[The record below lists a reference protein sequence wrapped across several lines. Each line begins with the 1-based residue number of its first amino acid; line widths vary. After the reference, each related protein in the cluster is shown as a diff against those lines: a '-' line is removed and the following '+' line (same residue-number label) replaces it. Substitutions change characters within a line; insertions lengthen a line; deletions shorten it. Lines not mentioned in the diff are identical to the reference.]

1 MKNKSMIKGGE
12 FLIKDQEAKD
22 IFIPEDFS
30 ENQQMMASA
39 TKEFVEKELDSNREQ
54 FEKKDYKLTE
64 DCMKKAGELGL
75 LGISVPIEYG
85 GMGMPFNTS
94 VLICDQIS
102 GANGSFSTAFGAH
115 TGIGTLPILL
125 YGNDSQRKKYLPKLS
140 SGEWIGCYCLTEPGA
155 GSDANSGKT
164 RAVLTEDE
172 KHYLITGQKMW
183 ISNAG
188 FADVFIVF
196 SRIEDDKNI
205 TGFILEKGMEG
216 ITLGEEENKL
226 GLNSSSTRQVFFNEV
241 KVPTENMLGGR
252 GNGFKIA
259 MNALNVGRIKLSAAV
274 LDACRRVIGL
284 SINYSNE
291 RIQFGIP
298 IAQFGAIRHKLADMA
313 VRTYAIES
321 ATYRAGN
328 DIEKNIE
335 KLQSEGVNHQQAYLK
350 GVEEYAIECSIVKVL
365 GSETIQFCSDEGI
378 QIYGGMGYSTD
389 TPMEAAYRDARIAR
403 IYEGTNEINR
413 MLLVGMIL
421 KRAMKGELDIMSP
434 AMKVASEL
442 MSIPSFN
449 SPDENVLFTIEKE
462 YLKKLKKVIL
472 MTSGKA
478 AQHYTMEIEKE
489 QEVLMNLAD
498 MVIMV
503 YTAESA
509 ILRAKK
515 LADENGEESV
525 KHQINMSKLFL
536 YSAIKNCQRSG
547 EEVILSF
554 AEGDEQKMLL
564 MGLKRFTK
572 GYNINPKQL
581 RRSIAAKLIE
591 ENKYCF

>member
-1 MKNKSMIKGGE
+1 MIKGGE
-12 FLIKDQEAKD
+12 FLIKNQEAKD
-22 IFIPEDFS
+22 IFIPEEFGED
-30 ENQQMMASA
+30 QLMMASA
-39 TKEFVEKELDSNREQ
+39 TKEFVEKELDPHREQ
-54 FEKKDYKLTE
+54 FEKKDYQLTE

-75 LGISVPIEYG
+75 LGISVPAEYG

-94 VLICDQIS
+94 VLICDKIS

-125 YGNDSQRKKYLPKLS
+125 YGNDEQRKKYLPKLAT
-140 SGEWIGCYCLTEPGA
+140 GEWMGCYCLTEPGA

-164 RAVLTEDE
+164 KAVLTKDS

-196 SRIEDDKNI
+196 ARIEDDKNI
-205 TGFILEKGMEG
+205 TGFILEKEMEG
-216 ITLGEEENKL
+216 ITMGEEEYKL
-226 GLNSSSTRQVFFNEV
+226 GLNSSSTRQLFFNDV
-241 KVPTENMLGGR
+241 KVPVENMLGGR

-259 MNALNVGRIKLSAAV
+259 MNALNVGRIKLSAAI

-284 SINYSNE
+284 STSYSNE

-298 IAQFGAIRHKLADMA
+298 IAKFGAIKHKLADMA

-328 DIEKNIE
+328 EIEKNIE
-335 KLQSEGVNHQQAYLK
+335 RLESEGVDHQEAHLK
-350 GVEEYAIECSIVKVL
+350 GIEEYAIECSIVKVL
-365 GSETIQFCSDEGI
+365 GSETIQYCSDEGI
-378 QIYGGMGYSTD
+378 QIYGGMGYSAD
-389 TPMEAAYRDARIAR
+389 APMEAAYRDARIAR

-421 KRAMKGELDIMSP
+421 KKAMKGELDIMTP
-434 AMKVASEL
+434 AMKVTSDL
-442 MSIPSFN
+442 MSIPSFEKA
-449 SPDENVLFTIEKE
+449 DESILFSVEKE
-462 YLKKLKKVIL
+462 HIKKLKKTIL
-472 MTSGKA
+472 MTAGKA
-478 AQHYTMEIEKE
+478 AQHFAMEIEKE

-498 MVIMV
+498 MVIDV

-509 ILRAKK
+509 ILRAEK
-515 LADENGEESV
+515 LALKNGEE
-525 KHQINMSKLFL
+525 KAQHQIVMSKLFL
-536 YSAIKNCQRSG
+536 YSSIKNCQRCG

-554 AEGDEQKMLL
+554 TEGDEQRMLL

-572 GYNINPKQL
+572 GYTINPKNL
-581 RRSIAAKLIE
+581 RRNIADKLIE
-591 ENKYCF
+591 ENRYCF

>member
-1 MKNKSMIKGGE
+1 MIKGGE

-22 IFIPEDFS
+22 IFIPEEFGED
-30 ENQQMMASA
+30 QLMMASA
-39 TKEFVEKELDSNREQ
+39 TKEFVEKELDPHRER

-75 LGISVPIEYG
+75 LGIGVPTEYG

-94 VLICDQIS
+94 VLICDRIS

-115 TGIGTLPILL
+115 TGIGTLPIQL
-125 YGNDSQRKKYLPKLS
+125 YGDDVQREKYLPKLAT
-140 SGEWIGCYCLTEPGA
+140 GEWMSCYCLTEPGA

-164 RAVLTEDE
+164 KAVLTEDG

-196 SRIEDDKNI
+196 ARIEDDKNI
-205 TGFILEKGMEG
+205 TAFILEKGMEG
-216 ITLGEEENKL
+216 ITLGEEEHKL
-226 GLNSSSTRQVFFNEV
+226 GLNSSSTRQVFFTQV
-241 KVPTENMLGGR
+241 KIPVESLLGGR

-274 LDACRRVIGL
+274 LDACRRIISL
-284 SINYSNE
+284 STQYANE
-291 RIQFGIP
+291 RIQFGSP
-298 IAQFGAIRHKLADMA
+298 IAKFGAIKHKLADMA

-328 DIEKNIE
+328 DIEKNILRL
-335 KLQSEGVNHQQAYLK
+335 KGEGVNHQEAHLK
-350 GVEEYAIECSIVKVL
+350 GIKEYAIECSIVKVL

-378 QIYGGMGYSTD
+378 QIYGGMGYSAD
-389 TPMEAAYRDARIAR
+389 TPMEAAYRDARISR

-413 MLLVGMIL
+413 MLVIGMIL
-421 KRAMKGELDIMSP
+421 KKALQGELDIIEPSIKI
-434 AMKVASEL
+434 AKDL
-442 MSIPSFN
+442 MSFPSFEK
-449 SPDENVLFTIEKE
+449 PDKNILFAVEKE
-462 YLKKLKKVIL
+462 QITKLKKAML
-472 MTSGKA
+472 MCAGRA
-478 AQHYTMEIEKE
+478 VQHFAMDIEKE

-509 ILRAKK
+509 ILRAEK
-515 LADENGEESV
+515 LAIKNGEEATE
-525 KHQINMSKLFL
+525 HQITMSKLFL
-536 YSAIKNCQRSG
+536 YDGIKNCQKSG

-554 AEGDEQKMLL
+554 TEGDEQRMLL

-572 GYNINPKQL
+572 GYTINPKEM
-581 RRSIAAKLIE
+581 RRSVAAKLIE

>member
-1 MKNKSMIKGGE
+1 MIKGGE
-12 FLIKDQEAKD
+12 FLIKDQEAKN

-30 ENQQMMASA
+30 EDQLMMASA
-39 TKEFVEKELDSNREQ
+39 TKEFVEKELDPHREQ

-64 DCMKKAGELGL
+64 DCMKRAGELGL
-75 LGISVPIEYG
+75 LGISVPLEYG

-94 VLICDQIS
+94 VLICDKIS

-125 YGNDSQRKKYLPKLS
+125 YGNESQRQKYLPKLA
-140 SGEWIGCYCLTEPGA
+140 SGKWMGCYCLTEPGA

-164 RAVLTEDE
+164 KAVLTTDGEY
-172 KHYLITGQKMW
+172 YLITGQKMW

-196 SRIEDDKNI
+196 ARIEDDKNI
-205 TGFILEKGMEG
+205 TGFILEKEMEG
-216 ITLGEEENKL
+216 ITLGEEEHKL

-241 KVPTENMLGGR
+241 KVPTESMLGGR

-284 SINYSNE
+284 SISYANE

-298 IAQFGAIRHKLADMA
+298 IAKFGAIRHKLADMA

-335 KLQSEGVNHQQAYLK
+335 KLESEGIDHQQAHLK

-378 QIYGGMGYSTD
+378 QIYGGMGYSAD

-421 KRAMKGELDIMSP
+421 KRAMKGELDIMTP
-434 AMKVASEL
+434 AIKVASEL
-442 MSIPSFN
+442 MSIPSFD
-449 SPDENVLFTIEKE
+449 STDENVLFTLEKE
-462 YLKKLKKVIL
+462 HLKKLKKAIL
-472 MTSGKA
+472 MTAGKA
-478 AQHYTMEIEKE
+478 AQHYAMEIEKE

-498 MVIMV
+498 MVIEV
-503 YTAESA
+503 YTAEST
-509 ILRAKK
+509 ILRAEK
-515 LADENGEESV
+515 LSLKDGEEAV
-525 KHQINMSKLFL
+525 EHQINMSKLFL
-536 YSAIKNCQRSG
+536 YSAIKNCQRCG
-547 EEVILSF
+547 EEVILTF
-554 AEGDEQKMLL
+554 AEGDEQRMLL

-581 RRSIAAKLIE
+581 RRSIAKKLIE

>member
-1 MKNKSMIKGGE
+1 MIKGGE

-30 ENQQMMASA
+30 EDQLMMASA
-39 TKEFVEKELDSNREQ
+39 TKEFVEKELDPNREQ
-54 FEKKDYKLTE
+54 FEKKDYQLTE

-75 LGISVPIEYG
+75 LGISVPSEYG

-94 VLICDQIS
+94 VLICDKIS

-125 YGNDSQRKKYLPKLS
+125 YGDDAQRKKYLPKLS
-140 SGEWIGCYCLTEPGA
+140 TGEWMGCYCLTEPGA

-164 RAVLTEDE
+164 KAVLTKDG

-196 SRIEDDKNI
+196 ARIEDDKNI
-205 TGFILEKGMEG
+205 TGFILEKEMEG
-216 ITLGEEENKL
+216 ITMGEEEYKL
-226 GLNSSSTRQVFFNEV
+226 GLNSSSTRQVFFNDV
-241 KVPTENMLGGR
+241 KVPVESMLGGR

-259 MNALNVGRIKLSAAV
+259 MNALNVGRIKLSAAI

-284 SINYSNE
+284 STSYSNE

-298 IAQFGAIRHKLADMA
+298 IAKFGAIKHKLADMA

-328 DIEKNIE
+328 EIEKNIE
-335 KLQSEGVNHQQAYLK
+335 RLESKGVDHQEAHLK
-350 GVEEYAIECSIVKVL
+350 GIEEYAIECSIVKVL
-365 GSETIQFCSDEGI
+365 GSETIQYCSDEGI
-378 QIYGGMGYSTD
+378 QIYGGMGYSAD
-389 TPMEAAYRDARIAR
+389 APMEAAYRDARIAR

-421 KRAMKGELDIMSP
+421 KKAMKGELDIMTP
-434 AMKVASEL
+434 AMKVASDL
-442 MSIPSFN
+442 MSIPSFEK
-449 SPDENVLFTIEKE
+449 PDESVLFEVEKE
-462 YLKKLKKVIL
+462 HIKKLKKTIL
-472 MTSGKA
+472 MTAGKA
-478 AQHYTMEIEKE
+478 AQHFAMEIEKE

-498 MVIMV
+498 MVIDV

-509 ILRAKK
+509 ILRAEK
-515 LADENGEESV
+515 LALKDGEE
-525 KHQINMSKLFL
+525 KAQHQIVMSKLFL
-536 YSAIKNCQRSG
+536 YSSIKNCQRCG

-554 AEGDEQKMLL
+554 TEGDEQRILL

-572 GYNINPKQL
+572 GYTINPKNL
-581 RRSIAAKLIE
+581 RRNIADKLIE
-591 ENKYCF
+591 ENRYCF

>member
-1 MKNKSMIKGGE
+1 MIKGGE
-12 FLIKDQEAKD
+12 FLVKDQEAKN

-30 ENQQMMASA
+30 EDQLMMASA
-39 TKEFVEKELDSNREQ
+39 TKEFVEKELDPHRGQ

-75 LGISVPIEYG
+75 LGISVPAEYG

-94 VLICDQIS
+94 VLICDKIS

-125 YGNDSQRKKYLPKLS
+125 YGNESQRQKYLPKLA
-140 SGEWIGCYCLTEPGA
+140 SGKWMGCYCLTEPGA

-164 RAVLTEDE
+164 KAVLTEDG

-196 SRIEDDKNI
+196 ARIEDDKNI

-216 ITLGEEENKL
+216 ITLGEEEHKL

-241 KVPTENMLGGR
+241 KVPTESMLGGR

-298 IAQFGAIRHKLADMA
+298 IAKFGAIRHKLADMA
-313 VRTYAIES
+313 IRTYAIES

-335 KLQSEGVNHQQAYLK
+335 KLESEGVDHQQAHLK

-378 QIYGGMGYSTD
+378 QIYGGMGYSAD
-389 TPMEAAYRDARIAR
+389 APMEAAYRDARIAR

-442 MSIPSFN
+442 MSIPSFD
-449 SPDENVLFTIEKE
+449 SPDENVLFAVEKE
-462 YLKKLKKVIL
+462 HLKKLKKAIL
-472 MTSGKA
+472 MTAGKA
-478 AQHYTMEIEKE
+478 AQHYAMEIEKE
-489 QEVLMNLAD
+489 QEVLMNLAN
-498 MVIMV
+498 MVIEV

-509 ILRAKK
+509 ILRSEK
-515 LADENGEESV
+515 LAAKNGEETV
-525 KHQINMSKLFL
+525 EHQINMSKLFL
-536 YSAIKNCQRSG
+536 YSAIKNCQRCG

-554 AEGDEQKMLL
+554 AEGDEQRMLL

-572 GYNINPKQL
+572 GYNINTKQL
-581 RRSIAAKLIE
+581 RRSIAVKLIE

>member
-1 MKNKSMIKGGE
+1 MIKGGE
-12 FLIKDQEAKD
+12 FLIIDQEAND
-22 IFIPEDFS
+22 IFIPEDFA
-30 ENQQMMASA
+30 EEQLMMASA
-39 TKEFVEKELDSNREQ
+39 TTEFVEKELDPHRER

-75 LGISVPIEYG
+75 LGISVPEEYG

-94 VLICDQIS
+94 VLICDRIS

-125 YGNDSQRKKYLPKLS
+125 YGDREQREKYLPKLAT
-140 SGEWIGCYCLTEPGA
+140 GEWMSCYCLTEPGA

-164 RAVLTEDE
+164 KAVLTEDG
-172 KHYLITGQKMW
+172 KHYLISGQKMW

-196 SRIEDDKNI
+196 ARIEDDKNI
-205 TGFILEKGMEG
+205 TGFILERSMEG
-216 ITLGEEENKL
+216 ITFGEEEHKL
-226 GLNSSSTRQVFFNEV
+226 GLNSSSTRQVFFNDVEV
-241 KVPTENMLGGR
+241 PIELMLGGR

-274 LDACRRVIGL
+274 LDACRRVITL
-284 SINYSNE
+284 SATYANE
-291 RIQFGIP
+291 RVQFGVP
-298 IAQFGAIRHKLADMA
+298 IAKFGAIKHKLADMA

-321 ATYRAGN
+321 ATYRSGN
-328 DIEKNIE
+328 EIEKNIE
-335 KLQSEGVNHQQAYLK
+335 RLESEGVDRQEAHLK
-350 GVEEYAIECSIVKVL
+350 GIEEYAIECSIVKVL
-365 GSETIQFCSDEGI
+365 GSETIQYCSDEGI

-389 TPMEAAYRDARIAR
+389 APMEAAYRDARIAR

-421 KRAMKGELDIMSP
+421 KKAMKGELDIMTP
-434 AMKVASEL
+434 AMKVASDL
-442 MSIPSFN
+442 MSIPSFDK
-449 SPDENVLFTIEKE
+449 PDDSVLFAVEKE
-462 YLKKLKKVIL
+462 HLNKLKKSIL
-472 MTSGKA
+472 MIAGKA
-478 AQHYTMEIEKE
+478 AQHFAIDIEKE

-498 MVIMV
+498 MVIDV
-503 YTAESA
+503 YTAESGL
-509 ILRAKK
+509 LRAEK
-515 LADENGEESV
+515 LSLKNGAEATQ
-525 KHQINMSKLFL
+525 HQITMSKLFL
-536 YSAIKNCQRSG
+536 YSAIKNCQKAG

-554 AEGDEQKMLL
+554 TEGDEQRILL

-572 GYNINPKQL
+572 GYAINPKEL
-581 RRSIAAKLIE
+581 RREIAAKLIE

>member
-1 MKNKSMIKGGE
+1 MIKGGE

-22 IFIPEDFS
+22 IFIPEEFS
-30 ENQQMMASA
+30 EDQLMMASA
-39 TKEFVEKELDSNREQ
+39 TKEFVEKELDPHRER

-75 LGISVPIEYG
+75 LGISVPEEYG

-94 VLICDQIS
+94 VLICDKIS

-125 YGNDSQRKKYLPKLS
+125 YGNDEQRTKYLPKLAT
-140 SGEWIGCYCLTEPGA
+140 GEWMSCYCLTEPGA

-164 RAVLTEDE
+164 KAVLTEDG

-188 FADVFIVF
+188 FADIFIVF
-196 SRIEDDKNI
+196 ARIEDDKNI
-205 TGFILEKGMEG
+205 TGFILDKEMEG
-216 ITLGEEENKL
+216 ITLGEEEHKL

-241 KVPTENMLGGR
+241 KVPIESLLGGR

-259 MNALNVGRIKLSAAV
+259 MNSLNVGRIKLSAAV

-284 SINYSNE
+284 STTYANE

-298 IAQFGAIRHKLADMA
+298 ISKFGAIKHKLADMA

-328 DIEKNIE
+328 DIEKNILRLEE
-335 KLQSEGVNHQQAYLK
+335 KGVNHQEAHLK
-350 GVEEYAIECSIVKVL
+350 GIEEYAIECSIVKVL
-365 GSETIQFCSDEGI
+365 GSEAIQFCSDEGI
-378 QIYGGMGYSTD
+378 QIYGGMGYSAD
-389 TPMEAAYRDARIAR
+389 APMEAAYRDARIAR

-413 MLLVGMIL
+413 MLLVGMML
-421 KRAMKGELDIMSP
+421 KKAMKGEVDIMTP
-434 AMKVASEL
+434 AMKVAGDL
-442 MSIPSFN
+442 MSIPSFDK
-449 SPDENVLFTIEKE
+449 PDDSVLFAVEKE
-462 YLKKLKKVIL
+462 HIKKLKKTIL
-472 MTSGKA
+472 MTAGKA
-478 AQHYTMEIEKE
+478 AQHFAMEIEKE

-498 MVIMV
+498 MVIDV

-509 ILRAKK
+509 ILRAEK
-515 LADENGEESV
+515 LSLKNGEEKSQ
-525 KHQINMSKLFL
+525 HQIVMSKLFL
-536 YSAIKNCQRSG
+536 YSSIKNCQKCG

-554 AEGDEQKMLL
+554 TKGDEQRMLL

-572 GYNINPKQL
+572 GYTVNPKNL
-581 RRSIAAKLIE
+581 RRNIADKLIE
-591 ENKYCF
+591 ENRYCF